1 MSRYYI
7 RVEGSLSAGLTSA
20 FPLLDATQQPQ
31 TMLHGQL
38 EDQSELA
45 RVLTRLSRLDVSIV
59 EVRRI
64 PGRVSTESR

>member
-1 MSRYYI
+1 MSRYFI
-7 RVEGSLSAGLTSA
+7 RVEGSLSTGLTSA
-20 FPLLDATQQPQ
+20 FPLLDATRQPQ

-45 RVLTRLSRLDVSIV
+45 RVLTRLSRLEVGIV

-64 PGRVSTESR
+64 PGRALTEPR